1 MGELNDWRMV
11 CSLFDRY
18 GPVVTM
24 DQADRAGVARGAVR
38 RVEHRGQLLRLAKSA
53 FTDTRV
59 YEEADSWERFR
70 LQSLAVG
77 LSACRDTFLAGEAA
91 LTVHGLPTLG
101 EPPERPRAVR
111 PGDAHR
117 GPNLSA
123 HARVRTGWLPSAH
136 QTIRHRVRVV
146 SAEYLA
152 VDIARHN
159 GPLHGL
165 MVADRVLHDG
175 GLRES
180 MSRLVGE
187 MRNYP
192 GIETAAWA
200 LTHADGRSES
210 PVETIGRYAF
220 LEAGLTPPLSNVWIT
235 DGRSVRR
242 VDHLLADDGIVL
254 ECDGDVKY
262 SGPDAAAVIDDEK
275 SRERW
280 LRALGLSVIRYGY
293 RRAVYARGGILAEV
307 ARERRAR
314 AGRPAPQC
322 WSLDN
327 PLAA

>member
-1 MGELNDWRMV
+1 MPRTTSKRDDIIAAAAALIRGKGVHAASIKAIIDASGASAGTIYHHFKNKNDIVLAVAQHAIAEPITTILTRPRSGPLSPGLLFREVSEAVLGGHIDSALIVQLWAGSSTDPELNAM
-11 CSLFDRY
+11 
-18 GPVVTM
+18 
-24 DQADRAGVARGAVR
+24 
-38 RVEHRGQLLRLAKSA
+38 
-53 FTDTRV
+53 
-59 YEEADSWERFR
+59 
-70 LQSLAVG
+70 
-77 LSACRDTFLAGEAA
+77 
-91 LTVHGLPTLG
+91 
-101 EPPERPRAVR
+101 
-111 PGDAHR
+111 
-117 GPNLSA
+117 
-123 HARVRTGWLPSAH
+123 
-136 QTIRHRVRVV
+136 
-146 SAEYLA
+146 
-152 VDIARHN
+152 
-159 GPLHGL
+159 LHGL